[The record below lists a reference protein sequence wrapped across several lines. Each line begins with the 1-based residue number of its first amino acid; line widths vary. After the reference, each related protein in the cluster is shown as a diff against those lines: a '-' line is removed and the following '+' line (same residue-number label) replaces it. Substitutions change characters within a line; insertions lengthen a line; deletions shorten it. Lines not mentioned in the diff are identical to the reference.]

1 MGARGSKE
9 TLEDTIFNLRMGSK
23 QLAKESQRSEQ
34 QCNIEKQKAAA
45 SLRKGMIDNA
55 RIYGENSIRFHNESL
70 NYLRLSSK
78 LDAVQSR
85 LRSASRTQELTKQF
99 GHIVPQMNSALKSMN
114 PEVIA
119 RTMNQFESV
128 FENFEVVSGTINQS
142 LETATVTS
150 APRSQVDDLLNQ
162 IASEHGIQVQAELG
176 EVPLTQPIS
185 QPQQMR
191 EEQKAG
197 YARYQ

>member
-1 MGARGSKE
+1 MGGKGSKE
-9 TLEDTIFNLRMGSK
+9 TLEDTIFNFRMGSK

-45 SLRKGMIDNA
+45 SLKKGMIDNA
-55 RIYGENSIRFHNESL
+55 RIYGENAIRFHNESL

-99 GHIVPQMNSALKSMN
+99 GHVIPQMNSVLKSMN
-114 PEVIA
+114 PEHIA

-150 APRSQVDDLLNQ
+150 APRSQVDEFLNQ

-176 EVPLTQPIS
+176 EVPLTQPVM
-185 QPQQMR
+185 PAQQVH
-191 EEQKAG
+191 EEQKV
-197 YARYQ
+197 ARYQ